1 MSTLQISKK
10 AFTMIELIFVI
21 IILGVLASIAVSK
34 MGGATNAAN
43 IANARSNISAIRSA
57 IISERQSQLIK
68 GIGTYITKLTPATSS
83 SMLFT
88 GDGATTN
95 PRTLLKYGLTKG
107 SAAGQWSIVNNTTYK
122 FNSGNDTTTFTYNP
136 ANGTF
141 DCTAGAN
148 ECDALVH

>member
-1 MSTLQISKK
+1 MKNSKK

-34 MGGATNAAN
+34 MGNATNVAN
-43 IANARSNISAIRSA
+43 IANARSDISAIRSA

-68 GIGTYITKLTPATSS
+68 GVRTYIPKLTPNASTST
-83 SMLFT
+83 MLFT

-107 SAAGQWSIVNNTTYK
+107 TGAGQWTIVNDTTYR
-122 FNSGNDTTTFTYNP
+122 FNSGSDTTTFTYNP
-136 ANGTF
+136 ADGTF

>member
-1 MSTLQISKK
+1 MKNSQK

-34 MGGATNAAN
+34 MGNSKNMAN
-43 IANARSNISAIRSA
+43 IANTRSDISAIRSA
-57 IISERQSQLIK
+57 IMSERQSQLIK
-68 GIGTYITKLTPATSS
+68 GTRTYISKLTPSATTST
-83 SMLFT
+83 MLFT

-107 SAAGQWSIVNNTTYK
+107 TASGQWTIVNDTTYK
-122 FNSGNDTTTFTYNP
+122 YNSGNDTTTFIYNP